1 MSHELHSSKLEY
13 LGIAAAMRG
22 FCQEFGGQHK
32 VTVEFKSHH
41 VPSSLSSD
49 VSLCLF
55 RVLQEALR
63 NSLKHSGT
71 TQIKAELWGTPDEI
85 HLAVSDSGSGFDPE
99 AARESPGLGLIS
111 MHERLKLMKGTFVV
125 ESQPTRG
132 TTIHVC
138 VPLSS
143 ETDFLRATG

>member
-1 MSHELHSSKLEY
+1 
-13 LGIAAAMRG
+13 MRG

-32 VTVEFKSHH
+32 VKIEFKSHQ
-41 VPSSLSSD
+41 VPSSLASD
-49 VSLCLF
+49 ISLCLF

-71 TQIKAELWGTPDEI
+71 TQIKAELWGAPHEI

-111 MHERLKLMKGTFVV
+111 MQERLKLVKGTFVV

-143 ETDFLRATG
+143 ESDSLLATG